1 MKAIVNGA
9 EKGAGFAGSFPEL
22 QNIMYEP
29 RDGDPGVG
37 FVHDEKK
44 EWLPVC
50 VNVHP
55 NLRPCDSD
63 VTIQAS
69 Q

>member
-1 MKAIVNGA
+1 MVQKRVQVLLAVFQSSRTSCMNQEMVI
-9 EKGAGFAGSFPEL
+9 
-22 QNIMYEP
+22 
-29 RDGDPGVG
+29 PGVG